1 MKGTLLVLALL
12 VTHEL
17 GFERADACPIF
28 YMIFGKVLEGFR
40 LPMYLSLSL
49 VHATEEEKEAF
60 AKIQDCY
67 NEAGIK
73 AKLLDLLVMTTIT
86 TSKTCVNS
94 TVDEVLSIL
103 KDLREKLLPKVEA
116 LQPVQGTGSLLGL

>member
-1 MKGTLLVLALL
+1 MGCKRGCVSLK
-12 VTHEL
+12 
-17 GFERADACPIF
+17 ADACPIF